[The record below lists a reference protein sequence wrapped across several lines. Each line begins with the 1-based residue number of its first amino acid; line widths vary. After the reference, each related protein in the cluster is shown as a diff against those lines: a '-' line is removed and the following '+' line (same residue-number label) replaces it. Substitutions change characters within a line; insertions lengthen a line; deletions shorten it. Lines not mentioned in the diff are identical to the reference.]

1 MPDPSANPQAR
12 IVELRGQIARHDA
25 LYYKEATPLISDFE
39 YDLLKQELAALE
51 AEHPNLATEESPTKS
66 VGDDRLEGFVTYR
79 HRRPMLSLD
88 NTYSRTEL
96 MEFDARLRRALGQT
110 DAVYEYLVEPKIDGL
125 AISITYE
132 NGQFVRA
139 VTRGNGV
146 EGDDVTR
153 NLATFKTLPRKLA
166 GEKHPTVMEVRGE
179 VYMTRAEFER
189 INAER
194 AAADLPLY
202 MNPRNLTSG
211 TIKQLDPAEV
221 ARRNLCFAIHG
232 FGYVENAPWKRQ
244 SEAHQY
250 FNKWGLPVV
259 EAARL
264 AKGPDAVWQEIEAID
279 KLRHELPYET
289 DGAVVK
295 LDELELQEQA
305 GYTSKSPRWAM
316 AYKFAPE
323 QAETILEKIAI
334 QVGRTGALTPVANLR
349 PVLLA
354 GTMVQNASLHN
365 ADEISRKDI
374 REGDWVVVQKA
385 GEIIPQVIAVRKEKR
400 PADSKPYT
408 FPTHCPECQTKAVRN
423 DKEVVWRC
431 PNYTCPPKVR
441 RRLEHFAAKGSLDIE
456 GLGEAVV
463 QQIVEKSLAAEPADL
478 YKLTYDHLRTL
489 DKFGDKSAR
498 NLLSAI
504 EASKTAELWRVIN
517 GLGIPDVGA
526 QTAKDLARRF
536 GTLET
541 LMDASA
547 EKLQEVTGV
556 GKEVAASIRAYFE
569 NTEQR
574 AIVEQLLLVGLKPTP
589 PPGTAASGSAVN
601 EAVFGKSFVL
611 TGTLPTLSRDE
622 AAALIEAAGGRV
634 AGSVSKKTDYVVA
647 GESAGS
653 KLAKAE
659 QLGIK
664 ILDEESLK
672 ELLSPTSAPT
682 ASKTNDRQ
690 TTLF

>member
-1 MPDPSANPQAR
+1 MPDAKSNPRER
-12 IVELRGQIARHDA
+12 IADLRKQIAHHDA
-25 LYYKEATPLISDFE
+25 LYYKEAAPQISDFE
-39 YDLLKQELAALE
+39 YDLLKQELVALE
-51 AEHPNLATEESPTKS
+51 EKYPELATDESPTKR
-66 VGDDRLEGFVTYR
+66 VGDDRLEGFATYR

-96 MEFDARLRRALGQT
+96 MEFDTRLRRALGQP
-110 DAVYEYLVEPKIDGL
+110 DAVFEYLVEPKIDGL

-132 NGQFVRA
+132 NGKFVRA

-153 NLATFKTLPRKLA
+153 NLTTFKSLPLQLKGAR
-166 GEKHPTVMEVRGE
+166 HPPVMEVRGE

-232 FGYVENAPWKRQ
+232 FGYVENPPWKRQ
-244 SEAHQY
+244 SEAHA
-250 FNKWGLPVV
+250 FFEEWGLPVV
-259 EAARL
+259 DAARV

-279 KLRHELPYET
+279 KLRHELLYET

-295 LDELELQEQA
+295 LDDIALQEQA

-316 AYKFAPE
+316 AYKYAPE
-323 QAETILEKIAI
+323 QAETVLEKITI

-354 GTMVQNASLHN
+354 GTTVQNASLHN
-365 ADEISRKDI
+365 ADEIARKDI

-385 GEIIPQVIAVRKEKR
+385 GEIIPQVIAVKKEKR
-400 PADSKPYT
+400 SADSMPFV

-423 DKEVVWRC
+423 EDEVVWRC
-431 PNYTCPPKVR
+431 PNYVCPPKVR
-441 RRLEHFAAKGSLDIE
+441 RRLEHFASKGALDIE

-463 QQIVEKSLAAEPADL
+463 QQIVEKSLATEPADI
-478 YKLTYDHLRTL
+478 YKLTYDQLLSL

-498 NLLSAI
+498 NLITAI

-536 GTLET
+536 GSLEA

-547 EKLQEVTGV
+547 ERLQEVNGV

-569 NTEQR
+569 NPEQR
-574 AIVEQLLLVGLKPTP
+574 VIVERLLSVGLKPTP
-589 PPGTAASGSAVN
+589 PPGALTEEGTMNA
-601 EAVFGKSFVL
+601 AVFGKSFVL

-634 AGSVSKKTDYVVA
+634 ASSVSKKTDYVVA

-653 KLAKAE
+653 KLEKAE
-659 QLGIK
+659 QLDIK
-664 ILDEESLK
+664 ILDESSLRA
-672 ELLSPTSAPT
+672 LLSQNDSSASPKTSTQA
-682 ASKTNDRQ
+682 
-690 TTLF
+690 TLF